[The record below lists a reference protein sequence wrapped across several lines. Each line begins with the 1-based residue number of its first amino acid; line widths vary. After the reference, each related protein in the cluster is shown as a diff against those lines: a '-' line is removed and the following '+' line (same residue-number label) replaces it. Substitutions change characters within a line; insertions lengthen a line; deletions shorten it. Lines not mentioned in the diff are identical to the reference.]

1 MNRVVVVG
9 APGCGKTTTARAIA
23 TALGLPHTELDSLW
37 WEPDWVEAGAEVFG
51 ERVRTVVEQ
60 PRWVVDG
67 NYFSV
72 GAREAIWSV
81 ADTIVWLTFHDGS
94 PYLGCCDEPWR
105 GLCGRRSCGTAIA
118 SGYRRCYGRAR
129 SCISRGPLGQNT
141 ASATANCSRPASSTN
156 SAGFDCLSRPIRGS
170 WCRDS
175 PRSCIR
181 RLGQSE
187 PSRAKGVG
195 ADRYGAPVTAGAPS
209 PRPWLV
215 MVTGEPGSGK
225 STLGRAI
232 AGALR
237 IPYLSRDDVRW
248 GLYATAGLWTNHM
261 RPAQQRDDAVE
272 AFLQVV
278 EKTAGL
284 GVSAVLEFI
293 VFRDRPES
301 LARLEKVADCFVVF
315 AVAGEAGS
323 RADRRDLADP
333 LLNRRSVLDALGH
346 GSVESYTEGR
356 GREIVRAGMR
366 TDFNLPLLTVRTDD
380 GYDPPLAQVVDWVIN
395 QTRER

>member
-1 MNRVVVVG
+1 
-9 APGCGKTTTARAIA
+9 
-23 TALGLPHTELDSLW
+23 
-37 WEPDWVEAGAEVFG
+37 
-51 ERVRTVVEQ
+51 
-60 PRWVVDG
+60 
-67 NYFSV
+67 
-72 GAREAIWSV
+72 
-81 ADTIVWLTFHDGS
+81 
-94 PYLGCCDEPWR
+94 
-105 GLCGRRSCGTAIA
+105 
-118 SGYRRCYGRAR
+118 
-129 SCISRGPLGQNT
+129 
-141 ASATANCSRPASSTN
+141 
-156 SAGFDCLSRPIRGS
+156 
-170 WCRDS
+170 
-175 PRSCIR
+175 
-181 RLGQSE
+181 
-187 PSRAKGVG
+187 
-195 ADRYGAPVTAGAPS
+195 
-209 PRPWLV
+209 
-215 MVTGEPGSGK
+215 
-225 STLGRAI
+225 
-232 AGALR
+232 
-237 IPYLSRDDVRW
+237 
-248 GLYATAGLWTNHM
+248 M